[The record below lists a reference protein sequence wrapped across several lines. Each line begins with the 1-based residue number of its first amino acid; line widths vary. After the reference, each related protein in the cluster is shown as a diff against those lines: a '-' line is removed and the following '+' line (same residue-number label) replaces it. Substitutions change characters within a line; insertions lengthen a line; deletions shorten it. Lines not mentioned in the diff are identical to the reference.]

1 VSVRAAEEGE
11 QEQMKSGAMGLG
23 KLEVMMQDAFDASH
37 GEPLSR
43 GLCGN

>member
-1 VSVRAAEEGE
+1 MAVGAAEECE
-11 QEQMKSGAMGLG
+11 QEQVKSGAMGLG
-23 KLEVMMQDAFDASH
+23 KLEIVMQDAFDASH